1 MRGQLDPQADMLCL
15 VSPESY
21 VPADHPLRQIKPL
34 VDQALKGLSPKLDA
48 MYAEL
53 GRPSIPPERLL
64 KAKLLQA
71 FFTIRSET
79 LLVEAI
85 HYNLLFRWFL
95 DMNLTDTV
103 WDNSSFTTNQE
114 RLLAHR
120 VAQGFF
126 GEIADLARERGWLSD
141 AHFTVDGTLLQA
153 WASLKS
159 FAPKDGTVK
168 KTDDDPGNPSVDF
181 KGQKR
186 SNATHQSTTDSE
198 ARLAKKAAGQE
209 AKLSYSLHVLMEN
222 RHGLC
227 AGLEVTRTSGTAETE
242 AAQTLLRR
250 QKKEQKQT
258 PQSVGADKGYHNAEF
273 VTYCRK
279 AKIAPHIATRADRKV
294 KGLDGR
300 TTRTKNYQTSQHIRK
315 RVEECIG
322 WIKEIGGL
330 RRVKV
335 RGTERV
341 GLHAWLVGCAYNLV
355 RMGKLMEASPP
366 VVVAA

>member
-1 MRGQLDPQADMLCL
+1 MRGQLDLQGDLLCL
-15 VSPESY
+15 VSPESF
-21 VPADHPLRQIKPL
+21 VPADHPLRQIKPFA
-34 VDQALKGLSPKLDA
+34 DQALKRLSPTFDA

-95 DMNLTDTV
+95 DLSLTDAV
-103 WDNSSFTTNQE
+103 WDHSSFTTNQD
-114 RLLAHR
+114 RLLAHH
-120 VAQGFF
+120 VAPEFF
-126 GEIADLARERGWLSD
+126 SEITALARDHGWLSA

-159 FAPKDGTVK
+159 FAPKDGSVK
-168 KTDDDPGNPSVDF
+168 KTDDDPGNPGVDF

-186 SNATHQSTTDSE
+186 SNATHQSTTDPE
-198 ARLAKKAAGQE
+198 ARLAKKAHGQE
-209 AKLSYSLHVLMEN
+209 AKLCYGLHVLMEN

-227 AGLEVTRTSGTAETE
+227 AGLEVTPATGTAETE
-242 AAQTLLRR
+242 AAQTLLSR
-250 QKKEQKQT
+250 QTQEQQQT
-258 PQSVGADKGYHNAEF
+258 PQSVGADKNYHNAEF
-273 VTYCRK
+273 VNYCR
-279 AKIAPHIATRADRKV
+279 AQQIAPHVATRADRTV

-300 TTRTKNYQTSQHIRK
+300 TTRTKNYQTSQQIRK

-335 RGTERV
+335 RGQQRV
-341 GLHAWLVGCAYNLV
+341 SLHAWLVGCAYNLV
-355 RMGKLMEASPP
+355 RMGKLQAASP
-366 VVVAA
+366 

>member
-1 MRGQLDPQADMLCL
+1 MFCL
-15 VSPESY
+15 VSPESF

-34 VDQALKGLSPKLDA
+34 ADAALRRLSPTFDA

-95 DMNLTDTV
+95 DLNLTDAV

-114 RLLAHR
+114 RLITHA
-120 VAQGFF
+120 VAQEFF
-126 GEIADLARERGWLSD
+126 AEIADLARERGWLSD
-141 AHFTVDGTLLQA
+141 AHFTVDGTLIQA

-159 FAPKDGTVK
+159 FAPKEGKVK
-168 KTDDDPGNPSVDF
+168 RADDDPGNPSVDF
-181 KGQKR
+181 KGQQR
-186 SNATHQSTTDSE
+186 RNATHQSTTDPE
-198 ARLAKKAAGQE
+198 ARLAKKANGQE
-209 AKLSYSLHVLMEN
+209 AKLCYGLHILMEN
-222 RHGLC
+222 RNGLC
-227 AGLEVTRTSGTAETE
+227 AGMEVTAATGTAETE
-242 AAQTLLRR
+242 AARELLHR
-250 QKKEQKQT
+250 QKQGRKQK
-258 PQSVGADKGYHNAEF
+258 PRSVGADKNYHNAEF
-273 VTYCRK
+273 VGFCRK
-279 AKIAPHIATRADRKV
+279 QGIVPHVARRADRKV
-294 KGLDGR
+294 DGLDGR
-300 TTRTKNYQTSQHIRK
+300 TTRTKNYQTSQVIRK

-335 RGTERV
+335 RGKERV
-341 GLHAWLVGCAYNLV
+341 GLHAWLIGCAFNLV
-355 RMGKLMEASPP
+355 RMGKLMEAGPP
-366 VVVAA
+366 SVGAA

>member
-1 MRGQLDPQADMLCL
+1 MRGTLDPQGDMLCL
-15 VSPESY
+15 VSPESF

-34 VDQALKGLSPKLDA
+34 ADAALKRLSPIFDA

-71 FFTIRSET
+71 FYTIRSET

-95 DMNLTDTV
+95 DLNLTDAV
-103 WDNSSFTTNQE
+103 WDNSSFTTNQQ
-114 RLLAHR
+114 RLLEHE
-120 VAQGFF
+120 VAEKFF
-126 GEIADLARERGWLSD
+126 REIANLARTKGWLSD
-141 AHFTVDGTLLQA
+141 AHFTVDGTLIQA

-159 FAPKDGTVK
+159 FAPKDGAVK

-186 SNATHQSTTDSE
+186 SNTTHQSTTDPA
-198 ARLAKKAAGQE
+198 ARLAKKANGQE
-209 AKLSYSLHVLMEN
+209 AKLCYGLHVLMEN

-227 AGLEVTRTSGTAETE
+227 AGLEVTQVTGTAETE
-242 AAQTLLRR
+242 AAQTLLTR
-250 QKKEQKQT
+250 QKKAQKRAAA
-258 PQSVGADKGYHNAEF
+258 SVGADKNYHNAEF
-273 VTYCRK
+273 VGYCRK
-279 AKIAPHIATRADRKV
+279 QGIAPHVATRADRKV

-300 TTRTKNYQTSQHIRK
+300 TTKKKNYEISQRIRK

-322 WIKEIGGL
+322 WIKEVGGL

-335 RGTERV
+335 RGLQRV
-341 GLHAWLVGCAYNLV
+341 GLHAWLVGSAYNLV

-366 VVVAA
+366 VEGAA

>member
-15 VSPESY
+15 VSPESF

-34 VDQALKGLSPKLDA
+34 ADQALQRLSPKLDA
-48 MYAEL
+48 MYAQL

-95 DMNLTDTV
+95 DFNLTEAV
-103 WDNSSFTTNQE
+103 WDHSSFSTNQE
-114 RLLAHR
+114 RLIQHSA
-120 VAQGFF
+120 AQEFF
-126 GEIADLARERGWLSD
+126 GEIADLARDRGWLSD
-141 AHFTVDGTLLQA
+141 AHFTVDGTLIQA

-159 FAPKDGTVK
+159 FAPKDGAVK

-186 SNATHQSTTDSE
+186 SNTTHQSATDPE
-198 ARLAKKAAGQE
+198 ARLAKKAHGQE
-209 AKLSYSLHVLMEN
+209 AKLCYGLHVLMEN

-227 AGLEVTRTSGTAETE
+227 AGLEVTAATGTAETE

-250 QKKEQKQT
+250 QKQEQKQT
-258 PQSVGADKGYHNAEF
+258 PASVGADKNYHNAEF
-273 VTYCRK
+273 VDFCRQQGN
-279 AKIAPHIATRADRKV
+279 APHIATRANRKV
-294 KGLDGR
+294 AGLDGR
-300 TTRTKNYQTSQHIRK
+300 TTRTTNYQTSQQIRK

-335 RGTERV
+335 RGLERV
-341 GLHAWLVGCAYNLV
+341 DLHAWLVGCAYNLV
-355 RMGKLMEASPP
+355 RMGKLMAASP
-366 VVVAA
+366 

>member
-1 MRGQLDPQADMLCL
+1 MWCL
-15 VSPESY
+15 VSPESF

-34 VDQALKGLSPKLDA
+34 ADQALKRLSPTLDA
-48 MYAEL
+48 MYAEW

-71 FFTIRSET
+71 FFTIRSEA
-79 LLVEAI
+79 LLVEAV

-95 DMNLTDTV
+95 DMNLTDAV
-103 WDNSSFTTNQE
+103 WDNSSFSTNQE
-114 RLLAHR
+114 RLITHAA
-120 VAQGFF
+120 AQEFF

-141 AHFTVDGTLLQA
+141 AHFTVDGTLIQA

-159 FAPKDGTVK
+159 FAPKDCAVK
-168 KTDDDPGNPSVDF
+168 KTDGDPGNPSVDF

-186 SNATHQSTTDSE
+186 SNATHQSTTDPE
-198 ARLAKKAAGQE
+198 ARLAKKAHGQE
-209 AKLSYSLHVLMEN
+209 AKLCYGLHVLMEN

-227 AGLEVTRTSGTAETE
+227 AGLEVTQATGTAETE
-242 AAQTLLRR
+242 AAQVLLNR
-250 QKKEQKQT
+250 QKKAQKRT
-258 PQSVGADKGYHNAEF
+258 PQTVGADKNYHNATF
-273 VTYCRK
+273 VSYCRQQG
-279 AKIAPHIATRADRKV
+279 IAPHVAARTDRKV

-300 TTRTKNYQTSQHIRK
+300 TTRTQNYQTSQVIRK

-341 GLHAWLVGCAYNLV
+341 GLHAWLVGCAFNLV
-355 RMGKLMEASPP
+355 RMGKLMAASP
-366 VVVAA
+366 